1 MSIQDVT
8 DGVDQLVTVLLIIS
22 IIGAAL
28 TLLTFTIFGD
38 IRTYPIK
45 LIMYLCVCI
54 CLGFTAFLLAS
65 QSWIYASEPICIIM
79 AIGLHTFFIANFC
92 WTFCI
97 AFNFYQMI
105 VRRNRESSQLEKWYH
120 LGSWGFPIVLAICVG
135 ASLNYGRVAGANT
148 CYIPDDLARFLAF
161 FLPGLIIISS
171 NGILFFF
178 IGREI
183 HETLAGAPKSDQRD
197 RKKEFRVYISIYV
210 SIGLSWVFGYLQYLV
225 PQEDVV
231 VVFYILFS
239 ITTPLQGALIFIFY
253 CLNKKVASKWA
264 GLFGRFIPWCK
275 TIEAGLT
282 STTASGSSANSGAS
296 SRGGNSSN
304 SGASSHSSI

>member
-1 MSIQDVT
+1 MSIQDVNNV
-8 DGVDQLVTVLLIIS
+8 VDQIVTVLLVIS

-28 TLLTFTIFGD
+28 TLLTFSLFSD

-45 LIMYLCVCI
+45 LIMYLCICIVC
-54 CLGFTAFLLAS
+54 GFTSFLLAS
-65 QSWIYASEPICIIM
+65 QSWIYGNEPACIFF
-79 AIGLHTFFIANFC
+79 AIGLHLFFIANFC

-105 VRRNRESSQLEKWYH
+105 VRRNRESQQLERWYH
-120 LGSWGFPIVLAICVG
+120 LACWGFPISLAIAVG
-135 ASLNYGRVAGANT
+135 ASLNYGRVPGAET

-231 VVFYILFS
+231 VVFYVLFS

-253 CLNKKVASKWA
+253 CLNTKVAARWA
-264 GLFGRFIPWCK
+264 GFFGHVIPWCK
-275 TIEAGLT
+275 DLEAKIT
-282 STTASGSSANSGAS
+282 SSTTQGGSSNNSGAS
-296 SRGGNSSN
+296 SRGGLSST
-304 SGASSHSSI
+304 SSHSSV